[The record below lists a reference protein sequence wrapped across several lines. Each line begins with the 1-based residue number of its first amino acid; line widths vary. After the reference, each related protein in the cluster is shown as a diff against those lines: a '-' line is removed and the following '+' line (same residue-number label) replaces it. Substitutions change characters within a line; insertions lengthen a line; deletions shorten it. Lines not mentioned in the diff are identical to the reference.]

1 MFELEPRYRE
11 LQDEARALADAME
24 PFAVEADAMST
35 VHAGMREALA
45 SSKLWELVVPGSH
58 GGRFDDVDP
67 LAVAVVREVLM
78 ATSSHLDSL
87 FALQGIGSYAI
98 TSGGTNEQRDT
109 WLPRVL
115 TGEALAALGLT
126 EPEAGS
132 DLKSVRTELISSG
145 DGLILRGAK
154 SFISNGGAAAFY
166 AVLARHGDGH
176 TMVLVRAESPG
187 LVIQSTPE
195 LIAPHVLGELE
206 FRDVAVPLDAVLG
219 EPGRGFDLVL
229 ATLSVFR
236 VSVAGASLGL
246 ARAALEEAAR
256 HAATRQ
262 QFGRPLA
269 RLGAVADMLGASW
282 AELEAARL
290 LTYRAGAMARS
301 DPGASLHHSSMAKLV
316 ATETAGRIVDRAV
329 QIMGRWGLI
338 RDAKIERLY
347 RQARAMRIY
356 EGASEV
362 LRLGI
367 ARALVDSVGAGDSE

>member
-282 AELEAARL
+282 AELEARL

>member
-11 LQDEARALADAME
+11 LQNEARRLADSME

-35 VHAGMREALA
+35 VHDGMRQALA
-45 SSKLWELVVPGSH
+45 SSGLWELVVPASH
-58 GGRFDDVDP
+58 GGRFENVDP

-78 ATSSHLDSL
+78 ATSSALDSL
-87 FALQGIGSYAI
+87 FAMQGIGSYAI
-98 TSGGTNEQRDT
+98 TSGGSSEQRDA
-109 WLPRVL
+109 WLPRVV
-115 TGEALAALGLT
+115 TGEALAGLGLT

-132 DLKSVRTELISSG
+132 DLKSVRTKLIG
-145 DGLILRGAK
+145 TDEGFLLQGAK

-166 AVLARHGDGH
+166 AVLAGHGERH
-176 TMVLVRAESPG
+176 TMVLVPADSPG
-187 LVIQSTPE
+187 LTIEPTPE

-206 FRDVAVPLDAVLG
+206 FRDVRLPLDAVLG
-219 EPGRGFDLVL
+219 EPGQGFDLVL
-229 ATLSVFR
+229 STLSVFR

-246 ARAALEEAAR
+246 ARAALEEATR
-256 HAATRQ
+256 HAANRQ

-290 LTYRAGAMARS
+290 LTYRAGAMART

-367 ARALVDSVGAGDSE
+367 ARALVDSLDADGTT